1 MKRTT
6 RISVLALLTLALAAC
21 GGGQE
26 NGATQQAAEVQKDEA
41 RADGVARTPARPGTM
56 FKVDYQIIGTPIVGS
71 PVSVDLEISSAFGE
85 EPIEVAHQ
93 IPDSTSLEMTEAQP
107 RRLTA
112 VPLDGESRVRERV
125 TVIPQREG
133 RLYINVSASRDGD
146 DGSTATMISIYGLLS
161 IRRCTW
167 VVRCLHPSTM
177 PTMATSCSIS
187 FCWLRS
193 ISRNDPAGA

>member
-1 MKRTT
+1 MDHMKRTT
-6 RISVLALLTLALAAC
+6 RISVLALLTAALAAC

-26 NGATQQAAEVQKDEA
+26 NGATQQAAKVQKDEA
-41 RADGVARTPARPGTM
+41 RADGVARTGVARTPARPGTM

-85 EPIEVAHQ
+85 EPIEVAYQ

-146 DGSTATMISIYGLLS
+146 DGSTATMISIPIHVGNVDTSPVEQGELQ
-161 IRRCTW
+161 TNEDGET
-167 VVRCLHPSTM
+167 VRVLTEE
-177 PTMATSCSIS
+177 
-187 FCWLRS
+187 
-193 ISRNDPAGA
+193 

>member
-1 MKRTT
+1 MDHMKRTT
-6 RISVLALLTLALAAC
+6 RISVLALLTAALAAC

-26 NGATQQAAEVQKDEA
+26 NGATQQAAKVQKDEA

-85 EPIEVAHQ
+85 EPIEVAYQ

-146 DGSTATMISIYGLLS
+146 DGSTATMISIPIHVGNVDTSPVEQGELQ
-161 IRRCTW
+161 TNEDGET
-167 VVRCLHPSTM
+167 VRVLTEE
-177 PTMATSCSIS
+177 
-187 FCWLRS
+187 
-193 ISRNDPAGA
+193 

>member
-1 MKRTT
+1 MDHMKRTT

-85 EPIEVAHQ
+85 EPIEVAYQ

-133 RLYINVSASRDGD
+133 RLYINVSASRRLYINVSASRDGD
-146 DGSTATMISIYGLLS
+146 DGSTATMISIPIHVGNVDTSPVEQGELQ
-161 IRRCTW
+161 TNEDGET
-167 VVRCLHPSTM
+167 VRVLTEE
-177 PTMATSCSIS
+177 
-187 FCWLRS
+187 
-193 ISRNDPAGA
+193 